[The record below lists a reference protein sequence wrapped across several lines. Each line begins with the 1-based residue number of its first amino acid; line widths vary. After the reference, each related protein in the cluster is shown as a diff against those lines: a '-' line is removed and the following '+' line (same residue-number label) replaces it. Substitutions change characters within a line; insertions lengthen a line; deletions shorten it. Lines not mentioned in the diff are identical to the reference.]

1 MLKIDGSCGEGGGQI
16 IRTAVSLSAI
26 IGKPIEVINIRSK
39 RSNPGLRPQHMIAIK
54 TVADLFHA
62 RVENVKVGA
71 DWIKFI
77 PTVDKFEHNFIKIDV
92 GTAANICMASQTVIP
107 AVSLSRKPKHSN

>member
-1 MLKIDGSCGEGGGQI
+1 
-16 IRTAVSLSAI
+16 
-26 IGKPIEVINIRSK
+26 
-39 RSNPGLRPQHMIAIK
+39 MIAIK
-54 TVADLFHA
+54 AVADLFHA

-92 GTAANICMASQTVIP
+92 GTAGSIPLVLQTVIP
-107 AVSLSRKPKHSN
+107 AVSLPVKA

>member
-54 TVADLFHA
+54 AVADLFHA

-92 GTAANICMASQTVIP
+92 GTGREHPTGIANGNSC
-107 AVSLSRKPKHSN
+107 SLSFR